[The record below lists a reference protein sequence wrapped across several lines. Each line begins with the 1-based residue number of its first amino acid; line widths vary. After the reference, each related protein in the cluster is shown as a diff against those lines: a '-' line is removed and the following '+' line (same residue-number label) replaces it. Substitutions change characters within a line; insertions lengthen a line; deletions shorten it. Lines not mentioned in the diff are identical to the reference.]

1 MERDVF
7 ALVAHANCKT
17 NHHLSYIQTEH
28 NSTVYRILNFE
39 LIIKL
44 NILHPSSSVVREK
57 YSLHWVNYWLEWRE
71 NSIWR
76 PTISLPDNFPD
87 MLYPQPSILG
97 LAFSQDH
104 PGSIAYLWNIPKT
117 HSATVEFSTGEYS
130 MVCKNVDFIYFN
142 ILNPHFLQKFL
153 ACKSM
158 VNPEHGIPTWL
169 IENVFKFKH
178 VVLFQKLIKS

>member
-142 ILNPHFLQKFL
+142 ILNPHF
-153 ACKSM
+153 CKNSLP
-158 VNPEHGIPTWL
+158 VRVW
-169 IENVFKFKH
+169 
-178 VVLFQKLIKS
+178 